1 MDYLRKTLP
10 SGIDVSIIL
19 NGDRDNDGNLVAV
32 HEMLVVFRKVYR
44 RHGFKP
50 RGCLW
55 CPVAHRR
62 RMYRIAPERWQY
74 VNEKYCDGQLSPL

>member
-1 MDYLRKTLP
+1 MDYFRKTLP
-10 SGIDVSIIL
+10 SGVDVSIIL
-19 NGDRDNDGNLVAV
+19 NGDRDADGNMVAA

-55 CPVAHRR
+55 CPIAHRR

-74 VNEKYCDGQLSPL
+74 VNDKYCDGLLSPL

>member
-10 SGIDVSIIL
+10 SGFDVSIIL
-19 NGDRDNDGNLVAV
+19 NGDRDADGNLVST

-55 CPVAHRR
+55 CPIAHRR
-62 RMYRIAPERWQY
+62 RMYRIDPERWQY

>member
-19 NGDRDNDGNLVAV
+19 NGDRDNDGNMTDV

-62 RMYRIAPERWQY
+62 RMYRIDPERWQY
-74 VNEKYCDGQLSPL
+74 VNDKYCDGQLSPL

>member
-1 MDYLRKTLP
+1 MDYFRKTLP

-19 NGDRDNDGNLVAV
+19 NGDRDEDGNMVCP

-55 CPVAHRR
+55 CPIAHRR

-74 VNEKYCDGQLSPL
+74 VNEKYCDGLLSPL

>member
-1 MDYLRKTLP
+1 MDYFRKTLP
-10 SGIDVSIIL
+10 SGIDVSVIL
-19 NGDRDNDGNLVAV
+19 NGDRDADGNMVSP

-55 CPVAHRR
+55 CPIAHRR
-62 RMYRIAPERWQY
+62 RMYRVAPERWQY
-74 VNEKYCDGQLSPL
+74 VNEKYCDGLLSPL